1 MPRARNPADSF
12 DRRSLLLGAVATAAM
27 SDLVARMLIASAAAQ
42 QVQGPSWQEEM
53 RKILGNAT
61 PVDGQLTIEVP
72 EIAENGNMVPFTTRA
87 ASPMTEA
94 DHVRSIH
101 VLATANPVATI
112 GSFHFTPASG
122 VATVS
127 SRIRL
132 AQTQD
137 VVVLAQHSTGR
148 FVLQRREVKVT
159 IGGCGG

>member
-1 MPRARNPADSF
+1 LARAGIPSVSS
-12 DRRSLLLGAVATAAM
+12 DRRSLLLGAAATAAM
-27 SDLVARMLIASAAAQ
+27 TDLVGRMLIASAAAQ
-42 QVQGPSWQEEM
+42 PVPGAAWQDEM
-53 RKILGNAT
+53 RKILGDAK

-72 EIAENGNMVPFTTRA
+72 EIAENGNMVPFTARA
-87 ASPMTEA
+87 ESPMTEA
-94 DHVRSIH
+94 DHVRSMH

-112 GSFHFTPASG
+112 AAFHFTPASG
-122 VATVS
+122 VAVVS

-148 FVLQRREVKVT
+148 FLLQRRMVKVT